1 MKRVVVEEDKRYIVV
16 EEENTHNM
24 VVNIQ
29 EEDKD
34 SIGKY
39 QLVERM

>member
-34 SIGKY
+34 NIGKY